1 VGDSK
6 IEWTDK
12 VWNVVRGCSPASEGC
27 RNCFAVRQAIRFAD
41 AGELEDP
48 GVWLRKPG
56 PFHGFVKS
64 TPQGPRWTGRVELIP
79 EKLDEP
85 LRWRKPQRVFVNSMS
100 DLFHEALSDEAI
112 AAVFGVMASARQHT
126 FQILTKRPARMREWF
141 AKAQGW
147 PAIGPNEPAGVCR
160 AIAEQRIGIGRG
172 LAVPIGGDRWPL
184 PNVWLGV
191 SPHDQES
198 ADRMI
203 PELLQ
208 APAAVRFV
216 SYEPALGPADFTRL
230 LRCPRDYNR
239 DGDCDRH
246 PRHVGGCPRIDWV
259 IVGGESGPRRRP
271 FELAWLES
279 VAAQCDAAGV
289 PLFVKQDSGL
299 RSGTQGRIPDALW
312 ARKEFP
318 R

>member
-1 VGDSK
+1 VGDSA

-12 VWNVVRGCSPASEGC
+12 TWGPVRGCSPASEGC
-27 RNCFAVRQAIRFAD
+27 RNCFAVRQAIRFSD

-56 PFHGFVKS
+56 PFHGFVRS
-64 TPQGPRWTGRVELIP
+64 TPAGPRWTGRVELIP
-79 EKLDEP
+79 DKLDEP
-85 LRWRKPQRVFVNSMS
+85 LRWRKPQRIFVNSMS
-100 DLFHEALSDEAI
+100 DLFHESLPAEAI
-112 AAVFGVMASARQHT
+112 DRAFAVMLLAPRHT
-126 FQILTKRPARMREWF
+126 FQILTKRPERMRPYLSDPALYERVL
-141 AKAQGW
+141 AAANVLRAQR
-147 PAIGPNEPAGVCR
+147 PELNS
-160 AIAEQRIGIGRG
+160 IGISNPTTMP
-172 LAVPIGGDRWPL
+172 ARWI
-184 PNVWLGV
+184 WLGV

-198 ADRMI
+198 ADRMV

-208 APAAVRFV
+208 TPAAVRFV
-216 SYEPALGPADFTRL
+216 SYEPALGPVDFSRL
-230 LRCPRDYNR
+230 LRCPRDHNR

-259 IVGGESGPRRRP
+259 IVGAESGPRRRP
-271 FELAWLES
+271 FEIAWLES

-289 PLFVKQDSGL
+289 ALFVKQDSGL
-299 RSGTQGRIPDALW
+299 RSGAQGRIPDALW